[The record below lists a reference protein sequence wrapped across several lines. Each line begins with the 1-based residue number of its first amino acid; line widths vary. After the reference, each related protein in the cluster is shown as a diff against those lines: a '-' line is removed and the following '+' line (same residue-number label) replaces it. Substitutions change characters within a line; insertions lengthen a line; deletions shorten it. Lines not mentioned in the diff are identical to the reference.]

1 MIAAAVDALVGSH
14 VALPMG
20 AGGRLDTIVASSIGG
35 ERVDVHWMQ
44 RGDELWIAIVT
55 LHEAAATA
63 AMDTARASYLRL
75 VSHACE
81 CGYDCDRR
89 PR

>member
-1 MIAAAVDALVGSH
+1 VAATVDALVGSH
-14 VALPMG
+14 VALPTSS
-20 AGGRLDTIVASSIGG
+20 GGRVETVVPASIGS
-35 ERVDVHWMQ
+35 ESVRVHWIQ

-55 LHEAAATA
+55 AHEASADVAIE
-63 AMDTARASYLRL
+63 TARASYLRL

-81 CGYDCDRR
+81 CAYDCEWR